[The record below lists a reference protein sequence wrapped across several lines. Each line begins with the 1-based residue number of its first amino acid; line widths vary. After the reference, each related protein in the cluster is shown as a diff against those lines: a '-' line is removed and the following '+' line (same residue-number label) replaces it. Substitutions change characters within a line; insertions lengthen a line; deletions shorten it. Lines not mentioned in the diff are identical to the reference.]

1 MTVVNPR
8 SDQSSTGGFD
18 DLNGLFGVQRR
29 LKSKSGPNK
38 AKIFAAVVKPELLS
52 YTSDVASITDVVV
65 SKSFALSS
73 KGT

>member
-8 SDQSSTGGFD
+8 SDQSSTGGID
-18 DLNGLFGVQRR
+18 DLNGLFGVQRG
-29 LKSKSGPNK
+29 LQSKSGRYK

-52 YTSDVASITDVVV
+52 YTSDVACITDVVV